1 MGTQVQCI
9 QVSQNI
15 AEQVLKQVQQVSL
28 CQQVRYGTTWALAH
42 GEKSGATLQE
52 IPVAASEAVVRVN
65 GSQHLIS
72 RIYKIIKII
81 NLNFPG
87 WYSHTPAQVVG
98 LQFVLKSGASWGY
111 YGGQTG
117 VS

>member
-9 QVSQNI
+9 QVSKRNI
-15 AEQVLKQVQQVSL
+15 QQGLEQQVQQVSL

-65 GSQHLIS
+65 G
-72 RIYKIIKII
+72 II
-81 NLNFPG
+81 
-87 WYSHTPAQVVG
+87 
-98 LQFVLKSGASWGY
+98 
-111 YGGQTG
+111 
-117 VS
+117 

>member
-9 QVSQNI
+9 QVSQII
-15 AEQVLKQVQQVSL
+15 AEQVLELQVQQVSL

-65 GSQHLIS
+65 GNLTSIS
-72 RIYKIIKII
+72 RKI
-81 NLNFPG
+81 
-87 WYSHTPAQVVG
+87 
-98 LQFVLKSGASWGY
+98 VL
-111 YGGQTG
+111 TN
-117 VS
+117 